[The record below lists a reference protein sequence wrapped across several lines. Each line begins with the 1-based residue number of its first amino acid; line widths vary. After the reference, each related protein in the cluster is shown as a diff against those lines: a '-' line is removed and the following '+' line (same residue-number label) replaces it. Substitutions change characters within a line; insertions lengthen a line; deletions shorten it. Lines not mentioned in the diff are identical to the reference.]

1 MKIPKPDP
9 ENWLV
14 EYFREPDGRFS
25 HFQMVESHRTP
36 HVGSSITVRSKVLD
50 FTFVRRRKRYDK
62 GGYKRFIREFKD
74 YYFGSSDV
82 RLTNARCEAFFDD
95 PRNFA
100 LGVVS

>member
-1 MKIPKPDP
+1 M
-9 ENWLV
+9 
-14 EYFREPDGRFS
+14 
-25 HFQMVESHRTP
+25 
-36 HVGSSITVRSKVLD
+36 RSKVLD
-50 FTFVRRRKRYDK
+50 FTFVRRRKQYDK

-82 RLTNARCEAFFDD
+82 RLTNERCEALFDD